1 MIPPLFRLGES
12 PLSIP
17 EVYLARNLDAAC
29 IIALWISSY
38 HADPK
43 PQPVTA
49 EAVAA
54 LTQYLRGAQYS
65 SSSSPLEEQFAS
77 LGIQVVRRSER
88 PIGAPAEAS
97 TNQSIE
103 DPDPYRVREYCFRVG
118 DITISARLPAFA

>member
-1 MIPPLFRLGES
+1 M
-12 PLSIP
+12 SIP

-38 HADPK
+38 HANPQ

-65 SSSSPLEEQFAS
+65 SSSSPLEEKFAS
-77 LGIQVVRRSER
+77 LGIQVIRCSER
-88 PIGAPAEAS
+88 PNSAPSADS
-97 TNQSIE
+97 TTRSIE
-103 DPDPYRVREYCFRVG
+103 DPGPYRVREYCFRVG
-118 DITISARLPAFA
+118 DITISARLPALA